1 MLLRILTLTT
11 PRLATHLTRNVS
23 NSSRTTMSWHANFP
37 APKATPPQMTVQ
49 ELADLQGTPGVDYIV
64 VDARRTDIVGVRG
77 GLQCCDER
85 AH

>member
-1 MLLRILTLTT
+1 
-11 PRLATHLTRNVS
+11 
-23 NSSRTTMSWHANFP
+23 MSWHANFP